1 MSKTNKRRE
10 PKSAKKP
17 KGTRRNSGRRVK
29 KQRGGM
35 MSNLIGMLFGNP
47 LGGVKQNDQQQNDQQ
62 QQNNGQS
69 FTK

>member
-17 KGTRRNSGRRVK
+17 KGTRKNSGRRLK

-35 MSNLIGMLFGNP
+35 MSDLIGMLFGKP
-47 LGGVKQNDQQQNDQQ
+47 LEGVKQNDQQQNEQ